1 MEQTLTP
8 IQQQQA
14 ALDVFQD
21 LATDPMLAV
30 LDTETTSL
38 NGEVIELGIVDAW
51 GETLFDARI
60 RPSCP
65 VTPESQE
72 IHGISDADLAG
83 LPTIA
88 HFWPEIREALR
99 GRHVAIFN
107 ARFDWPRLLRSLDQ
121 NLPDWPD
128 QDFALVADLVE
139 RTTCVMRAYAPVYG
153 AWRSAGRSGRGAY
166 RVPKLALACEQ
177 RGVDTSDLC
186 KHAALDDAVQTLR
199 LIQATAALEPADVP
213 WIGNEHELLAK
224 AAGA

>member
-8 IQQQQA
+8 IQKQQA

-51 GETLFDARI
+51 GRTLFDARM

-65 VTPESQE
+65 VTPEAQE
-72 IHGISDADLAG
+72 IHGISDDDLAG

-88 HFWPEIREALR
+88 HFWPEIREVLR

-107 ARFDWPRLLRSLDQ
+107 ARFDWPRLLRSLDE
-121 NLPDWPD
+121 NLPTW
-128 QDFALVADLVE
+128 QDEDFPLVAGLVE
-139 RTTCVMRAYAPVYG
+139 RTTCVMLAYAPI
-153 AWRSAGRSGRGAY
+153 SASWDAVRRGY
-166 RVPKLALACEQ
+166 RWPKLERACKE
-177 RGVDTSDLC
+177 RGVDTSDLH
-186 KHAALDDAVQTLR
+186 KHAALDDALATLR
-199 LIQATAALEPADVP
+199 LIQATAALTTAHVA
-213 WIGNEHELLAK
+213 WIGNERELSRQWWT
-224 AAGA
+224 